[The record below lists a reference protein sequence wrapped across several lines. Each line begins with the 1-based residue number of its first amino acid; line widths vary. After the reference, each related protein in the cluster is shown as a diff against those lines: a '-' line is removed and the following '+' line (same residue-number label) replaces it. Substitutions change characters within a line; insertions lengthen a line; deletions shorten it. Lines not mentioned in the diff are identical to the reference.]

1 MTSKT
6 LLLLLLPVISGFI
19 GWFTNWVAVKMLF
32 HPRLPKRILGITF
45 HGIFPKRQ
53 RQFAQQLG
61 RTVAGELLHFRDIAA
76 QMSDPAA
83 IKALMPGIEAHIDGF
98 LNERIKEK
106 IPVLAMFL
114 SDGVTAMVKTGLMEE
129 IEVMLPKVIAE
140 YAGSLEKKV
149 DIERMVT
156 EKVAAFSSDKLEALL
171 LSVMSKELRFVEWI
185 GGVLGFII
193 GLLQLGLTL
202 L

>member
-1 MTSKT
+1 MTTQT
-6 LLLLLLPVISGFI
+6 LLLALLPIISAFI

-32 HPRLPKRILGITF
+32 HPREPKKILGITF
-45 HGIFPKRQ
+45 QGIFPKRQ

-76 QMSDPAA
+76 QMTDPVA
-83 IKALMPGIEAHIDGF
+83 IKALMPGIEAHINGF

-114 SDGVTAMVKTGLMEE
+114 SEGVTEMIKTGLLEE
-129 IEVMLPKVIAE
+129 IEVMLPKIITE
-140 YAGSLEKKV
+140 YAENMEEKI

-156 EKVAAFSSDKLEALL
+156 EKVATFSSDRLEALL
-171 LSVMSKELRFVEWI
+171 LAVMQKELRFVEII
-185 GGVLGFII
+185 GGVLGFVI
-193 GLLQLGLTL
+193 GLLQLAITML
-202 L
+202 

>member
-1 MTSKT
+1 MTTKT
-6 LLLLLLPVISGFI
+6 LLLFLLPVISAFI

-32 HPRLPKRILGITF
+32 HPREPKNILGIRF
-45 HGIFPKRQ
+45 QGIFPKRQ
-53 RQFAQQLG
+53 AQFAQQLG

-76 QMSDPAA
+76 QMTDPVA

-106 IPVLAMFL
+106 IPMLAMFM
-114 SDGVTAMVKTGLMEE
+114 SEGVAAMIKTGLMEE
-129 IEVMLPKVIAE
+129 IEAMLPQIITQ
-140 YAGSLEKKV
+140 YAGSLEEKI

-156 EKVAAFSSDKLEALL
+156 EKVAAFSSDRLEALL
-171 LSVMSKELRFVEWI
+171 LAVMSKELRFVELI
-185 GGVLGFII
+185 GGVLGFVI
-193 GLLQLGLTL
+193 GLLQLTITL

>member
-1 MTSKT
+1 MTTKT
-6 LLLLLLPVISGFI
+6 LLLAFLPIISAFI

-32 HPRLPKRILGITF
+32 HPREPKKILGITF
-45 HGIFPKRQ
+45 QGIFPKRQ

-76 QMSDPAA
+76 QMTDPVA
-83 IKALMPGIEAHIDGF
+83 IKALMPGIEAHINGF

-114 SDGVTAMVKTGLMEE
+114 SEGVTEMIKTGLLEE
-129 IEVMLPKVIAE
+129 IEVMLPKIITE
-140 YAGSLEKKV
+140 YAENLEEKI

-156 EKVAAFSSDKLEALL
+156 EKVATFSSDRLEALL
-171 LSVMSKELRFVEWI
+171 LAVMQKELRFVEII
-185 GGVLGFII
+185 GGVLGFVI
-193 GLLQLGLTL
+193 GLLQLAITML
-202 L
+202 